1 MAWSGG
7 AIPTLGITPS
17 FISQLGTQ
25 TAQNGTVLGLGQVW
39 QGVGQSFFGSA
50 GQSLVGNVAGSAVNI
65 ALNTALGTQVP
76 GPAGF
81 NLTSGAN
88 LLASTITPFVTGNVA
103 AGINQSIQQSLK
115 SAGPFGPALS
125 IAGTGLVNQLF
136 GGIGNAIF
144 GNATQG
150 QNFKSFP
157 GGGDEPAADYGGSS
171 YTLTDVV
178 FSLQPANQGPQLF
191 GLNSAINFPKSITT
205 LPFNQLV
212 NMPLLAGNDTANK
225 LKQSAM
231 TGQIVQK
238 AFSPA
243 VTSRNFNTSLSLL

>member
-1 MAWSGG
+1 MAFQGG
-7 AIPTLGITPS
+7 PIPTLGITPS

-39 QGVGQSFFGSA
+39 QGAGQSFFGQA
-50 GQSLVGNVAGSAVNI
+50 GQSLAGNLAGSAVNI

-88 LLASTITPFVTGNVA
+88 ILASTITPFITGNVA
-103 AGINQSIQQSLK
+103 AGINQNIQQALK

-136 GGIGNAIF
+136 GGIGEAIF
-144 GNATQG
+144 GNAVQG
-150 QNFKSFP
+150 TNFKSFP
-157 GGGDEPAADYGGSS
+157 GGGGEPAADYGGSS
-171 YTLTDVV
+171 YTLSDVV
-178 FSLQPANQGPQLF
+178 FSLQPANQGPQMF
-191 GLNSAINFPKSITT
+191 GLDSAINFPKSITT
-205 LPFNQLV
+205 LPFNDLV
-212 NMPLLAGNDTANK
+212 KMPLLAGNNTANI
-225 LKQSAM
+225 LKKASIDGKIA
-231 TGQIVQK
+231 QK

-243 VTSRNFNTSLSLL
+243 VTSKNFNTSLSLI